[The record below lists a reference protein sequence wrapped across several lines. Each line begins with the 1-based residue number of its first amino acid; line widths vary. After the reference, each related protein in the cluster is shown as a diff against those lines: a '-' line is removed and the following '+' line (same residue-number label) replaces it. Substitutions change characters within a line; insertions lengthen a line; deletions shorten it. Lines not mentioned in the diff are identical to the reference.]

1 MDDRIGKI
9 VYSKTGRDK
18 GRMLIV
24 VEVVN
29 ERQVLVADG
38 EWRKIENPKMKNV
51 KHLQWTKNKAE
62 DIISCRR
69 QGKIP
74 DNHIIRKSIKMIQD
88 TGEGGLVDG

>member
-1 MDDRIGKI
+1 MDDRIGRI

-18 GRMLIV
+18 GRILAV

-38 EWRKIENPKMKNV
+38 DCRKIEKPKLKNV
-51 KHLQWTKNKAE
+51 KHLQWTKNKAV
-62 DIISCRR
+62 DIIKCRL
-69 QGKIP
+69 QGKMP

-88 TGEGGLVDG
+88 GGEGGLVDG